1 MIDTM
6 RLETKRNLFKQIMSY
21 HIPNRRV
28 FQIMGSWNLAVLSV
42 ISQLWCV
49 SNPQVWCINTFRIS
63 LSIRAVRLCLTCC
76 VCCVVMKDRR
86 ERKKQEEERHAAE
99 QQQTDFVS
107 VAEEELPQSLKTS
120 DNERTPLLTNQ
131 QQEK

>member
-1 MIDTM
+1 M
-6 RLETKRNLFKQIMSY
+6 
-21 HIPNRRV
+21 
-28 FQIMGSWNLAVLSV
+28 
-42 ISQLWCV
+42 
-49 SNPQVWCINTFRIS
+49 
-63 LSIRAVRLCLTCC
+63 
-76 VCCVVMKDRR
+76 

-99 QQQTDFVS
+99 QQQQQPDSVT